1 VVGRAHAD
9 SPPQIF
15 INTSN
20 YGGIVPLGKKRLAVQ
35 IGSYLGQEGR
45 FQHMLALCFKTSSKP
60 LKTTIKQEV

>member
-1 VVGRAHAD
+1 
-9 SPPQIF
+9 
-15 INTSN
+15 
-20 YGGIVPLGKKRLAVQ
+20 LGKKRLAVQ